1 MLVHGDNWV
10 CQRADIHCL
19 SNTLKRLESFE
30 YTIIDKDSS
39 QLFWVRLSFLFGVIS
54 MSTFA
59 TQLKSEIG
67 RIAKK
72 ETRAETSALK
82 KSNAQFRS
90 DIAALKRRLS
100 ELESLTKKLHKQI
113 PQTRP
118 LEAANP
124 TESLR
129 FRVDGFAALRKKLG
143 LTANEMGAL
152 IGVSGQSIYK
162 WEQGKAKPRASQLK
176 AISAVRK
183 MGKREVEQILTS
195 E

>member
-1 MLVHGDNWV
+1 
-10 CQRADIHCL
+10 
-19 SNTLKRLESFE
+19 
-30 YTIIDKDSS
+30 
-39 QLFWVRLSFLFGVIS
+39 

-72 ETRAETSALK
+72 ETRAETAALK
-82 KSNAQFRS
+82 KSNALFRS
-90 DIAALKRRLS
+90 DIAALKRRMS
-100 ELESLTKKLHKQI
+100 ELESLAKRLHKQI
-113 PQTRP
+113 PQTRL
-118 LEAANP
+118 LEAATP
-124 TESLR
+124 TENLR

-176 AISAVRK
+176 AISAARK
-183 MGKREVEQILTS
+183 MGKREVEQKLAS
-195 E
+195 A

>member
-1 MLVHGDNWV
+1 
-10 CQRADIHCL
+10 
-19 SNTLKRLESFE
+19 
-30 YTIIDKDSS
+30 
-39 QLFWVRLSFLFGVIS
+39 

-72 ETRAETSALK
+72 EARAETSTLK

-100 ELESLTKKLHKQI
+100 QLESLAKKLHKQI
-113 PQTRP
+113 PPSRP
-118 LEAANP
+118 LEASTSSEN
-124 TESLR
+124 LR
-129 FRVDGFAALRKKLG
+129 FRVKGFAALRKKLG
-143 LTANEMGAL
+143 LTANEMGA
-152 IGVSGQSIYK
+152 IVGVSGQSIYK

-183 MGKREVEQILTS
+183 MGKREVEKKLAST
-195 E
+195 

>member
-1 MLVHGDNWV
+1 
-10 CQRADIHCL
+10 
-19 SNTLKRLESFE
+19 
-30 YTIIDKDSS
+30 
-39 QLFWVRLSFLFGVIS
+39 

-72 ETRAETSALK
+72 ETRAETAALK

-100 ELESLTKKLHKQI
+100 ELESLAKKLHKQI

-124 TESLR
+124 SENLR

-152 IGVSGQSIYK
+152 VGVSGQSIYK
-162 WEQGKAKPRASQLK
+162 WEQITDCP
-176 AISAVRK
+176 
-183 MGKREVEQILTS
+183 
-195 E
+195 